1 MEPYLKFQFPEKTH
15 KGQTCF
21 HGEIHS
27 LRAFEGN
34 SSLGLFLF
42 ITSPPPPPHTHAGV
56 LKSKNPNKIY
66 VSLQIGNVVS
76 WLTTAEVVRIHSDCL
91 QAGK

>member
-1 MEPYLKFQFPEKTH
+1 MEPYLKFQFPEETH

-42 ITSPPPPPHTHAGV
+42 KTTRTHTGV
-56 LKSKNPNKIY
+56 LKSKKPNRIY
-66 VSLQIGNVVS
+66 VILQIGNVVS
-76 WLTTAEVVRIHSDCL
+76 WLTTAEGVRIHSDCQ

>member
-21 HGEIHS
+21 HGKIHS

-42 ITSPPPPPHTHAGV
+42 ITTRTHTGV
-56 LKSKNPNKIY
+56 LKSKKPNRIY
-66 VSLQIGNVVS
+66 VILQIGNVVS
-76 WLTTAEVVRIHSDCL
+76 WLTTAEVVRIHSDCRL
-91 QAGK
+91 RSWAP